1 MVVAWVATL
10 LVGCATVGP
19 DYVKPDVALPATWQ
33 APRPHGGQLSQMA
46 DWWAQFNDPVLAQL
60 QKAAQDNSPS
70 LGKAAA
76 AIQSA
81 RASVTVNRS
90 AGLPSLS
97 ANASSTRSAD
107 QTGSTGVS
115 TATSAGFDASWEV
128 DLFGSVRRNVESG
141 QATLQAKQ
149 ADWHDARIS
158 LAAEVAGDYVDY
170 RACRLKQAAYQDQA
184 LSYQQTLRL
193 TRVSVQSGFSAPSDL
208 MLAKASAASASSS
221 ATAQRATCDVLVKT
235 LVSATGLPESQVRTL
250 LGEQA
255 EAMPNPAEY
264 SLDALPASVIVQ
276 RPDVISAE
284 RQVASTLAKI
294 GVAEANRWPTFT
306 ITGSISAATTAG
318 LATTPWSL
326 VPAISLPLFQ
336 GGSLTAKVASARA
349 DYDSAVASYTSTVRN
364 AVFEVEQALVNLDS
378 AALRERDAQTSAE
391 QYRQYV
397 AASEVSWRS
406 GLGSLQDLETARRSY
421 LSAELSRIEL
431 QQTRVTQWITLY
443 KAMGGGWQGALASGE
458 KS

>member
-1 MVVAWVATL
+1 
-10 LVGCATVGP
+10 
-19 DYVKPDVALPATWQ
+19 
-33 APRPHGGQLSQMA
+33 
-46 DWWAQFNDPVLAQL
+46 
-60 QKAAQDNSPS
+60 
-70 LGKAAA
+70 
-76 AIQSA
+76 
-81 RASVTVNRS
+81 
-90 AGLPSLS
+90 
-97 ANASSTRSAD
+97 
-107 QTGSTGVS
+107 
-115 TATSAGFDASWEV
+115 
-128 DLFGSVRRNVESG
+128 
-141 QATLQAKQ
+141 
-149 ADWHDARIS
+149 
-158 LAAEVAGDYVDY
+158 
-170 RACRLKQAAYQDQA
+170 
-184 LSYQQTLRL
+184 
-193 TRVSVQSGFSAPSDL
+193 
-208 MLAKASAASASSS
+208 
-221 ATAQRATCDVLVKT
+221 VLVKT
-235 LVSATGLPESQVRTL
+235 LVSATGLPEPQVRTL

-264 SLDALPASVIVQ
+264 SLDALPASVIEQ